1 MLHYVLSQHETDLS
15 FSHYNST
22 LTREMSA
29 DADLPSL
36 DPDLGCWWYRVGAER
51 KPTSR
56 LPLLAFAIAQTSYRP
71 AMHKCR
77 MFHKVFVLS
86 RRRPVRSRQSFP
98 TSQDPRREQSF
109 SYRARHADRTPHL
122 RVLPRSDTPDAPHA
136 LTSIPIIKS
145 NDDHQVDA
153 RDIPRTRLQFSDN
166 NTDPQ
171 IPPCLPSRMV
181 QKGCRSHN
189 LRPLMSTQRYSSST
203 TQIESALRRS
213 FYEKSIF
220 A

>member
-15 FSHYNST
+15 FSHYNNST
-22 LTREMSA
+22 LTREMCA

-86 RRRPVRSRQSFP
+86 RRRPVRSRHQAEFSDVAR
-98 TSQDPRREQSF
+98 SQK
-109 SYRARHADRTPHL
+109 RTV
-122 RVLPRSDTPDAPHA
+122 VLVLCAPCRPNSTPPRS
-136 LTSIPIIKS
+136 
-145 NDDHQVDA
+145 
-153 RDIPRTRLQFSDN
+153 
-166 NTDPQ
+166 PQ
-171 IPPCLPSRMV
+171 IRHPGRAPRANEHSNYKVQRRSPSR
-181 QKGCRSHN
+181 C
-189 LRPLMSTQRYSSST
+189 
-203 TQIESALRRS
+203 
-213 FYEKSIF
+213 
-220 A
+220 